1 MNDRWVRDQKIITY
15 HWAKPIP
22 VRHFDWEAVT
32 DDYDGAPDSPLRG
45 QIGYGTTEQE
55 AIDDLKRLLQEEAE
69 YQEDMEEQR
78 YRTEMGEL

>member
-1 MNDRWVRDQKIITY
+1 MNDKSIRDQKIITY

-32 DDYDGAPDSPLRG
+32 DDYDGAPDSSTRN

-69 YQEDMEEQR
+69 YQQDMEEQR
-78 YRTEMGEL
+78 YRAEMEGR